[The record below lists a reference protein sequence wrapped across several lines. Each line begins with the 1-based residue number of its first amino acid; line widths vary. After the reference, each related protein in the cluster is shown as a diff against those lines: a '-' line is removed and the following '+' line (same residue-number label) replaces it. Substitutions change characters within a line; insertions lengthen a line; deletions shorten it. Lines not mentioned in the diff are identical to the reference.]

1 LRWFCFILVLVNHSD
16 IQRRF
21 RSLAPFLDERMRRL
35 VAASESKAIGYG
47 GVSVVARATGV
58 SRRAITEGIKELK
71 EPKKRK
77 VRLEEVRIRRIGA
90 GRKRTVD
97 KDSSLL
103 EDLDR
108 LVDPVTR
115 GDPESPLRWT
125 CKSVRRLAEELQY
138 EGHAV
143 SYQTVAELLHALD
156 YSLQANQKTLEGSQH
171 ADRDEQ
177 FEYINRKAQRYL
189 KQGEPV
195 ISVDT
200 KKKEL
205 VGDFK
210 NAGREWEL
218 KGQPEEVRVH
228 DFEIRE
234 PDKGKVAPYGVYD
247 LGRNVGWVSV
257 GVDHDT
263 AAFAVESIRRWWRWM
278 GTRSYPQAKRLLITA
293 DSGGSNGARVRL
305 WKWELQKLA
314 DEIGLEISVC
324 HFPPGTSKWNKIE
337 HRLFSFISQNWRG
350 KPLISHEVIINL
362 IAATTTATGLAVKS
376 KLDTNTYP
384 AGLKVSDQQMA
395 ELQLRRDKF
404 HGDWNYSLLPRS

>member
-1 LRWFCFILVLVNHSD
+1 VDHKDTALRFK
-16 IQRRF
+16 
-21 RSLAPFLDERMRRL
+21 SLAPFLDERMRRL
-35 VAASESKAIGYG
+35 VAAAESEAIGYG
-47 GVSVVARATGV
+47 GVSAVAKATGV
-58 SRRAITEGIKELK
+58 SRRAITDGMKELSQRK
-71 EPKKRK
+71 ESRK
-77 VRLEEVRIRRIGA
+77 SRLTESRIRRKGA
-90 GRKRTVD
+90 GRKRTVV
-97 KDSSLL
+97 KDPTLL

-115 GDPESPLRWT
+115 GDPVTPLRWT
-125 CKSVRRLAEELQY
+125 CKSVRRLAEELKH

-143 SYQTVAELLHALD
+143 SYQTVAELLHQMD
-156 YSLQANQKTLEGSQH
+156 YSLQANQKTLEGSHH

-177 FEYINRKAQRYL
+177 FEHINRKAQRYL
-189 KQGEPV
+189 NKGEPV

-210 NAGREWEL
+210 NAGREWQPE
-218 KGQPEEVRVH
+218 GQPENVRVH
-228 DFEIRE
+228 DFEIRK

-263 AAFAVESIRRWWRWM
+263 AAFAVESIRRWWHWM
-278 GTRSYPQAKRLLITA
+278 GRPSYPQAKRLLITA

-314 DEIGLEISVC
+314 DETGMAISVC

-362 IAATTTATGLAVKS
+362 IAGTTTAAGLEVKS
-376 KLDTNTYP
+376 KLDSNTYP
-384 AGLKVSDQQMA
+384 AGLKVSDRQMA

>member
-1 LRWFCFILVLVNHSD
+1 VLVNHSD

-21 RSLAPFLDERMRRL
+21 HSLAPFLDERMRRL
-35 VAASESKAIGYG
+35 VAASESEAIGYG
-47 GVSVVARATGV
+47 GVSAVARATGV
-58 SRRAITEGIKELK
+58 SRRAITEGMKELK
-71 EPKKRK
+71 KPKSHKA
-77 VRLEEVRIRRIGA
+77 RLEEARIRRRGA

-103 EDLDR
+103 E
-108 LVDPVTR
+108 
-115 GDPESPLRWT
+115 DPESPLRWT
-125 CKSVRRLAEELQY
+125 CKSVRRLAEELQH

-189 KQGEPV
+189 KQSEPV

-218 KGQPEEVRVH
+218 KNQPEEVRVH

-234 PDKGKVAPYGVYD
+234 PDKGKVAPYGVYE

-278 GTRSYPQAKRLLITA
+278 GTRSYPQATRLLITA

-362 IAATTTATGLAVKS
+362 IAATTTTAGLAVKS

>member
-1 LRWFCFILVLVNHSD
+1 
-16 IQRRF
+16 
-21 RSLAPFLDERMRRL
+21 MRRL
-35 VAASESKAIGYG
+35 VAAAESEAIGYG
-47 GVSVVARATGV
+47 GVSAVARATGV

-71 EPKKRK
+71 QRKKAHK
-77 VRLEEVRIRRIGA
+77 PTPVPTRIRREGG
-90 GRKRTVD
+90 GRKRSEE
-97 KDSSLL
+97 KDPELL

-125 CKSVRRLAEELQY
+125 CKSVRRLAEELQR

-143 SYQTVAELLHALD
+143 SYQTVSELLHALD

-171 ADRDEQ
+171 ADRDKQ
-177 FEYINRKAQRYL
+177 FEHINRKAQRYL
-189 KQGEPV
+189 KQGQPV

-210 NAGREWEL
+210 NAGREWQQ
-218 KGQPEEVRVH
+218 KGEPEPVRVH
-228 DFEIRE
+228 DFEIRK

-247 LGRNVGWVSV
+247 LGQNVGWVSV

-263 AAFAVESIRRWWRWM
+263 AAFAVESIRRWWTWM
-278 GTRSYPQAKRLLITA
+278 GSQSYPEAERLLITA

-305 WKWELQKLA
+305 WKWELQRLA
-314 DEIGLEISVC
+314 DETGLEISVC

-350 KPLISHEVIINL
+350 KPLVSHEVIINL
-362 IAATTTATGLAVKS
+362 IAATTSKTGLSVKS
-376 KLDTNTYP
+376 ELDRNSYP
-384 AGLKVSDQQMA
+384 AGVKVTDQQMA
-395 ELQLRRDKF
+395 ELRLRRDAF
-404 HGDWNYSLLPRS
+404 HGEWNYSLLPRS

>member
-1 LRWFCFILVLVNHSD
+1 MPDSD

-21 RSLAPFLDERMRRL
+21 RSLSPFLDERMRRL
-35 VAASESKAIGYG
+35 VAAAESEAIGYG
-47 GVSVVARATGV
+47 GVSAVARATGV
-58 SRRAITEGIKELK
+58 SRRAITEGVKELSRRRVAHK
-71 EPKKRK
+71 APP
-77 VRLEEVRIRRIGA
+77 VPSRIRRIGA
-90 GRKRTVD
+90 GRKRTAD
-97 KDSSLL
+97 KDPSLV

-108 LVDPVTR
+108 LVDPATR

-125 CKSVRRLAEELQY
+125 CKSVRRLAKELQR

-143 SYQTVAELLHALD
+143 SYQTVAELLHAMD

-177 FEYINRKAQRYL
+177 FQYINRKAQRYL

-210 NAGREWEL
+210 NAGREWQI
-218 KGQPEEVRVH
+218 KGDPEPVRVH

-247 LGRNVGWVSV
+247 LARNVGWVSV

-278 GTRSYPQAKRLLITA
+278 GHPTYPQAKRLLITA

-305 WKWELQKLA
+305 WKWELQQFA
-314 DEIGLEISVC
+314 DETGLKISVC

-362 IAATTTATGLAVKS
+362 IAATTSKTGLAVKS
-376 KLDTNTYP
+376 DLDSNTYP
-384 AGLKVSDQQMA
+384 AGIKVSNQQMA
-395 ELQLRRDKF
+395 ELRLKRDAF
-404 HGDWNYSLLPRS
+404 HGDWNYSLVPRS

>member
-1 LRWFCFILVLVNHSD
+1 MLVYSSD
-16 IQRRF
+16 IHRRF
-21 RSLAPFLDERMRRL
+21 RSLSPFLDERMRRL
-35 VAASESKAIGYG
+35 VAAAESEAIGYG
-47 GVSVVARATGV
+47 GVSAVARATGV
-58 SRRAITEGIKELK
+58 SRRAITEGMKELNRRGTSRK
-71 EPKKRK
+71 TEPAPS
-77 VRLEEVRIRRIGA
+77 RIRRQGA
-90 GRKRTVD
+90 GRKRSID
-97 KDSSLL
+97 KDPSLL

-125 CKSVRRLAEELQY
+125 CKSVRRLAEELRQ
-138 EGHAV
+138 EGHGV
-143 SYQTVAELLHALD
+143 SYQTVAELLHDLD
-156 YSLQANQKTLEGSQH
+156 YSLQANQKTLEGSHH

-177 FEYINRKAQRYL
+177 FQYINRKAQRYL

-210 NAGREWEL
+210 NAGREWQL
-218 KGQPEEVRVH
+218 KGQPEPVRVH

-234 PDKGKVAPYGVYD
+234 PEKGKVAPYGVYD

-278 GTRSYPQAKRLLITA
+278 GRPSYPKAKRLLITA

-305 WKWELQKLA
+305 WKWELQQLA
-314 DEIGLEISVC
+314 DETGLEISVC

-362 IAATTTATGLAVKS
+362 IAATTSKTGLAVKS
-376 KLDTNTYP
+376 GLDPNNYP
-384 AGLKVSDQQMA
+384 SGIKVTDKQMA
-395 ELQLRRDKF
+395 ELRLRRDAF
-404 HGDWNYSLLPRS
+404 HGDWNYSLLPQS

>member
-1 LRWFCFILVLVNHSD
+1 VNRSD
-16 IQRRF
+16 IQDRF

-47 GVSVVARATGV
+47 GVSLVAKATGV
-58 SRRAITEGIKELK
+58 SRRAITEGMKELNQSK
-71 EPKKRK
+71 SQK
-77 VRLEEVRIRRIGA
+77 VQVGQVRIRRRGA

-115 GDPESPLRWT
+115 GDPETPLRWT
-125 CKSVRRLAEELQY
+125 CKSVRRLAEELQD
-138 EGHAV
+138 EGHKV
-143 SYQTVAELLHALD
+143 SYQTVAELLHALG
-156 YSLQANQKTLEGSQH
+156 YSLQANQKTVEGNQH

-177 FEYINRKAQRYL
+177 FAYINRKAQRYL

-218 KGQPEEVRVH
+218 QGRPEAVRVH

-247 LGRNVGWVSV
+247 LGRNAGWVSV

-278 GTRSYPQAKRLLITA
+278 GTRSYPQATRLLITA
-293 DSGGSNGARVRL
+293 DSGGSNGSRVRL

-314 DEIGLEISVC
+314 DEIGLEVSVS

-362 IAATTTATGLAVKS
+362 IAATTTAAGLTVQS
-376 KLDTNTYP
+376 KLDTNAYP

-404 HGDWNYSLLPRS
+404 HGDWNYRLLPRS